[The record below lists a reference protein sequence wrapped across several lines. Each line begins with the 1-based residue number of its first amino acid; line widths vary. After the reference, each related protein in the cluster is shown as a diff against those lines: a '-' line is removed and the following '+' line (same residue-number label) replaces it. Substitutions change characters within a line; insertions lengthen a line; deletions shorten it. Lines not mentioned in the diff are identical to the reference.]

1 MNFFVETILSIE
13 HLFICM
19 ETKDTGLKIRMAIV
33 ISLMVALYSGF
44 VGVLMMTEL
53 SIVFAAVLIPM
64 LAVSWKGADIALW
77 GVDARKVTP
86 KDNPEIHNRVSRLA
100 HQADMSK
107 PDVAISKTKAP
118 NAFATGRSEDSAV
131 VCVTE
136 GMIEQLDG
144 DELDAVLAHELS
156 HIKNR
161 DMTVM
166 MIASAFASLAFF
178 IVRWGWMFDGGG
190 QETAPIYVAVLA
202 SLVVWLGSYVLMRIL
217 SSYREFT
224 ADRGAA
230 EITGDPLSLVSALE
244 KIEDGV
250 KNTPDDD
257 LRTISGTQAMNF
269 YPVESG
275 TMTELMSTH
284 PDAEDRIEKLE
295 KIDKE
300 L

>member
-1 MNFFVETILSIE
+1 
-13 HLFICM
+13 M

-33 ISLMVALYSGF
+33 ISLMVALYGSFIGI
-44 VGVLMMTEL
+44 LMMTEL
-53 SIVFAAVLIPM
+53 SIVFAAVLIP
-64 LAVSWKGADIALW
+64 LIAVSWKGSDIALW

-86 KDNPEIHNRVSRLA
+86 KENPEIHNRVSRLS
-100 HQADMSK
+100 HQAGMSK
-107 PDVAISKTKAP
+107 PDVAISQTRAP

-136 GMIEQLDG
+136 GMIEQLEG

-190 QETAPIYVAVLA
+190 QEAAPIYAAVIA
-202 SLVVWLGSYVLMRIL
+202 SFVVWLGSYVLMRIL

-250 KNTPDDD
+250 ESTPDDD

-269 YPVESG
+269 YPVETG

-284 PDAEDRIEKLE
+284 PDAEDRVEKLE

-300 L
+300 M